1 MGIEKLFLIS
11 QSVIPKLIIVLKIQK
26 KDHFLFK
33 SEMEKILEKEK
44 DEKDKEKGKKV
55 VKDKAVEEIQMEVN
69 TLSTID
75 FKLTYEDFIL
85 GLLLLL

>member
-1 MGIEKLFLIS
+1 VGIEKLFLIS